1 MLLFCV
7 YPLTNKVVL
16 VYNKNVGNDNNH
28 YGYNIMKAVLLGMM
42 LVLGTLQYK
51 LWIASDGVRGVRA
64 LQSQIAGQQKNNE
77 LLAEDN
83 AVLLQHIGALKTGG
97 TAVEARARDEL
108 GMVKNGESFYQTV
121 G

>member
-1 MLLFCV
+1 
-7 YPLTNKVVL
+7 
-16 VYNKNVGNDNNH
+16 
-28 YGYNIMKAVLLGMM
+28 MKSVLLGMM

-51 LWIASDGVRGVRA
+51 LWVASDGMRGVRS
-64 LQSQIAGQQKNNE
+64 LQNQIASQQKNNE

-83 AVLLQHIGALKTGG
+83 AVLLQHIDTLKTGG

-108 GMVKNGESFYQTV
+108 GMVKSGESFYQTI